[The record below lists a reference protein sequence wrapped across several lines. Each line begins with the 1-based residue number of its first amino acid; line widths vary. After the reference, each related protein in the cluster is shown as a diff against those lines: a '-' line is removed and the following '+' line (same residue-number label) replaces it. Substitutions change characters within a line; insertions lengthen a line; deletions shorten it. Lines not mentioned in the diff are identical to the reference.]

1 MTQINCTKCPRLA
14 AYIASIKAIH
24 PDYFCAPVPPFGDQD
39 PELLVVGL
47 APGRGT
53 NRTGRP
59 FTGDVAGE
67 LLYPMLVKYGWATG
81 HFEAKKDDT
90 IVLHQC
96 RITNAVKCVPPENKP
111 IGSEITACRALLKEE
126 LAQMPSLK
134 AILCL
139 GTIAHHS
146 VIRSYGLNPKDYPF
160 KHHAQ
165 YILPDGRLLVSSYHC
180 SKYNTST
187 RRLTPQMFE
196 DVFKT
201 LAAFLKQ
208 HPCNQQKE
216 NLTS

>member
-1 MTQINCTKCPRLA
+1 MTQINCTRCPRLC
-14 AYIASIKAIH
+14 AYIAAIKAQH
-24 PDYFCAPVPPFGDQD
+24 PDYFCAPVPPFGDTA
-39 PELLVVGL
+39 PELLIVGL

-90 IVLHQC
+90 IVLHKC

-111 IGSEITACRALLKEE
+111 SGAEITACRARLKEE
-126 LAQMPSLK
+126 LAHLTTLK

-139 GTIAHHS
+139 GGIAHAS
-146 VIRSYGLNPKDYPF
+146 VIRAYGLKLPDYPF
-160 KHHAQ
+160 GHHVR
-165 YILPDGRLLVSSYHC
+165 YPLPDGRLLVSSYHC

-187 RRLTPQMFE
+187 KRLTPQMFE
-196 DVFKT
+196 AVFQT
-201 LAAFLKQ
+201 LTDFLKEM
-208 HPCNQQKE
+208 PRP
-216 NLTS
+216 